1 MKQDYLWDKTG
12 SDAEIE
18 NLENA
23 LAVFRYKETAP
34 PAIPVKVVPFRK
46 VESRR
51 SFRLAYAIAACA
63 AFVMIGSGLWF
74 QLSPDEVAIQE
85 NWVKTIEQQ
94 NSGSFPEAEIVKNPA
109 PIVGTVETSPE
120 IKIESI
126 KRTAS
131 PKAVRI
137 NKTVPPIVHQTQK
150 KTKNAVAKKPVVQL
164 TKEEQYAYE
173 QLMLALS
180 ITSSKLKMVKD
191 KVEGLEE

>member
-12 SDAEIE
+12 FDAEIE

-34 PAIPVKVVPFRK
+34 PAIPAKVIPFRK
-46 VESRR
+46 EESRR
-51 SFRLAYAIAACA
+51 SFRFAYAIAACA

-74 QLSPDEVAIQE
+74 QLSPDEIAIQE
-85 NWVKTIEQQ
+85 NWVKTTEQQ
-94 NSGSFPEAEIVKNPA
+94 NSGSFPKAEIVKNPA
-109 PIVGTVETSPE
+109 PIVSVAEASPE
-120 IKIESI
+120 TKIGST
-126 KRTAS
+126 KRTAAT
-131 PKAVRI
+131 KAVRI
-137 NKTVPPIVHQTQK
+137 NKTISPVVYEK
-150 KTKNAVAKKPVVQL
+150 ERKAKNVEAKKSDVQL